1 MTNGEK
7 HEFMEKIK
15 FFIKLI
21 FSQDLIKNVAKE
33 IAADRENYILGSPA
47 PSQEHQQ
54 EHRQNGQL
62 QES

>member
-1 MTNGEK
+1 
-7 HEFMEKIK
+7 MEKVK

-21 FSQDLIKNVAKE
+21 FSQELIKNVAKE
-33 IAADRENYILGSPA
+33 IAADSENYILGSPT

-54 EHRQNGQL
+54 EHKHNGQL